1 MAALPQIKCNG
12 HTFNPRASIL
22 PTAYIIDRIKN
33 TSSCSLISCRI
44 SIHFWGTVYTEH
56 NNHDVLSSIFS
67 TPEEVK
73 EMENSQYYMV
83 LSQLGLFIS
92 TFVAF
97 YLFGS
102 RKNFKLGSVSL
113 LSELAFSASA
123 YYFYGQCRRANF
135 NYANKMISTYQK
147 ATKLVYNPSDYK
159 V

>member
-1 MAALPQIKCNG
+1 MAALPQIRCNG
-12 HTFNPRASIL
+12 YTFNPRAPIL

-33 TSSCSLISCRI
+33 TSACSLSSCKNT
-44 SIHFWGTVYTEH
+44 IHFWGTVYTEH
-56 NNHDVLSSIFS
+56 KNPVVLSSKFS
-67 TPEEVK
+67 TAEDIK

-92 TFVAF
+92 TCVTF
-97 YLFGS
+97 YLFGP

-113 LSELAFSASA
+113 LSQLFFSATA
-123 YYFYGQCRRANF
+123 YYFHRHCRRANF
-135 NYANKMISTYQK
+135 NYANKFISSHQN